1 MAALGFRRAPL
12 IPLAGLAIA
21 LVAAVTAFL
30 ISNAMVEADK
40 AVSHSMRVRVGL
52 ADLGRHVAE
61 QNAGFRG
68 FLLVGI
74 ARQREDTER
83 ANAAIVRQYAL
94 LRSLMSDEPTQRADI
109 DAIGPIIRERLD
121 YIRTHIEDRARGGT
135 GMANDGDRDRVRAL
149 VYGMDDRLQRMGLEE
164 QRLLESRQAQ
174 LQRLVLWLSIALAGA
189 VLLVV
194 AAAYL
199 TVSDARARF
208 TALRNATR
216 EARAAA
222 VEAASES
229 AARIEAEAQLR
240 QIQKM
245 ESIGQL
251 TGGIAHDFN
260 NMLAVIVGSLDLAR
274 RRISEPERAS
284 RHIADALEGA
294 GRATT
299 LVSRLLAFSRRQ
311 ALTPAPIETNA
322 FLVDLVDLLRRTL
335 GETVLIETELDPAA
349 WPTFADP
356 VQLESA
362 MLNLAVNARDAM
374 LSNGTLTLCTVNRTL
389 YVDDTAAVPDLDPGD
404 YVEIAVVDTGCG
416 MSEDVI
422 ARAFDPFFTTKT
434 VGKGTGLGLSQ
445 VFGFVRQS
453 GGHVTI
459 ESTVGDGT
467 RIHLLLPRFSG
478 DMLASRSR
486 DVPDGQLSGNGA
498 RVLLVEDD
506 PRVRRFSADALR
518 ELGYV
523 PLTAA
528 NGAEALQLLLDE
540 RDIAVL
546 FTDVVMPGMSGQ
558 ELAAAVTAMRP
569 GTKVLFTT
577 GYARDDDNAHG
588 LAQLDAPV
596 LAKPFDITELGTKLR
611 EILA

>member
-1 MAALGFRRAPL
+1 M
-12 IPLAGLAIA
+12 PLAGLAIV
-21 LVAAVTAFL
+21 LIAAVVAFL
-30 ISNAMVEADK
+30 ISHGMVSTNQS
-40 AVSHSMRVRVGL
+40 VNHSIEVRVGISE
-52 ADLGRHVAE
+52 LGRDIAE

-68 FLLVGI
+68 YLLVG
-74 ARQREDTER
+74 TESQKTE
-83 ANAAIVRQYAL
+83 ANRGGAAVTDQYSR
-94 LRSLMSDEPTQRADI
+94 LRTIMTDEPTQRANL
-109 DAIGPIIRERLD
+109 DAIGPMLRERLD
-121 YIRTHIEDRARGGT
+121 YIHTQMKDREAGGT
-135 GMANDGDRDRVRAL
+135 GLADTIARPRIRQLIADIDT
-149 VYGMDDRLQRMGLEE
+149 RLQQMSTEE
-164 QRLLESRQAQ
+164 QRLLEARQAQ
-174 LQRLVLWLSIALAGA
+174 SQRLIQWLSAALAGA
-189 VLLVV
+189 VMLVV

-199 TVSDARARF
+199 TVKDARQRF

-222 VEAASES
+222 HAAATESE
-229 AARIEAEAQLR
+229 ARIEAEAQLR

-274 RRISEPERAS
+274 RRIGQPERAE
-284 RHIADALEGA
+284 RHISDALEGA

-322 FLVDLVDLLRRTL
+322 FLLDLVDLLRRTL
-335 GETVLIETELDPAA
+335 GETIAIETEFEAAA

-374 LSNGTLTLCTVNRTL
+374 LANGTLTLTTANRAL
-389 YVDDTAAVPDLDPGD
+389 YVGDTSDIADLDPGD
-404 YVEIAVVDTGCG
+404 YIEITVADTGCG
-416 MSEDVI
+416 MSEEVI

-459 ESTVGDGT
+459 ESEIGSGT
-467 RIHLLLPRFSG
+467 RVRLLLPRHRGEVQAAKARATSQG
-478 DMLASRSR
+478 GL
-486 DVPDGQLSGNGA
+486 QGNGA

-523 PLTAA
+523 PLSAA

-558 ELAAAVTAMRP
+558 ELAATVKAMRP
-569 GTKVLFTT
+569 DTRVLFTT
-577 GYARDDDNAHG
+577 GYARDDDNSIG

-596 LAKPFDITELGTKLR
+596 LHKPFDVTELGTKLR